1 MLTKLRKKLDKN
13 IEKIGYLIALF
24 LPSPNIITL
33 LGLLFA
39 VIFFITVL
47 LKNIGYIY
55 ALIFYL
61 FSITMDVIDGAVAR
75 ATKKS
80 SKLGSFLDSITD
92 RVADTIYIMALHYM
106 LNLQSIITLLLIFG
120 CLMISYTR
128 AKAESLGLKME
139 GIGIAERGDRLI
151 IIFIIL
157 LVYIINIKWAYYL
170 TLALLLLILITIIQ
184 RIRHVLIKLSAI
196 TVKNI

>member
-1 MLTKLRKKLDKN
+1 MLTKLRKKLGKN